1 MKRLLLTLAL
11 ITSTAAM
18 AHGPYG
24 HGYWRHGGDGRWFWM
39 APMVAGGVVVY
50 EATRPPVVQQP
61 VIIQQNTVINDSNC
75 SPWTQIQNVDGTTT
89 MTRTCR

>member
-11 ITSTAAM
+11 ITSSTAF
-18 AHGPYG
+18 AHGP
-24 HGYWRHGGDGRWFWM
+24 HGYWRHGGDNRWFWM

-50 EATRPPVVQQP
+50 EAMKPPVVQQP
-61 VIIQQNTVINDSNC
+61 VVIYQNSVINDSNC
-75 SPWTQIQNVDGTTT
+75 SPWTQIQNPDGTTT